1 VVAGSEPEFRR
12 LLISGVSDSSVL
24 LGVAE
29 TDPEPKVRGQ
39 ALISASGLREFNSQG
54 ECLDLLESSLGLPP
68 DDPTGLPPHYMAM
81 AVTNIT
87 RRNMASSDPLFKRSV
102 RLLEDLLEG
111 GTLDEHTK
119 STVLAELDRL
129 GISH

>member
-1 VVAGSEPEFRR
+1 
-12 LLISGVSDSSVL
+12 
-24 LGVAE
+24 
-29 TDPEPKVRGQ
+29 
-39 ALISASGLREFNSQG
+39 
-54 ECLDLLESSLGLPP
+54 
-68 DDPTGLPPHYMAM
+68 
-81 AVTNIT
+81 
-87 RRNMASSDPLFKRSV
+87 MASSDPLFKRSV

>member
-1 VVAGSEPEFRR
+1 MAGSEPEFRR
-12 LLISGVSDSSVL
+12 LLISGVSDPSVL

-39 ALISASGLREFNSQG
+39 ALITASGLLEFKSQD
-54 ECLDLLESSLGLPP
+54 ECLGLLESSLDLPP
-68 DDPTGLPPHYMAM
+68 DDPTGLPPHYTAM

-87 RRNMASSDPLFKRSV
+87 RRNMASSDPLFKRSI
-102 RLLEDLLEG
+102 RLFEDLLER
-111 GTLDEHTK
+111 GTLDESAK
-119 STVLAELDRL
+119 SRVHAELDRL